1 MKTEEPCPVL
11 LKDYLPP
18 AFLVDTISLEVALD
32 PNQTEVRSLLHIR
45 RNPDAASGQS
55 LILDGEHLTLLSVSL
70 DGDVLGENHY
80 QVDDKTLTIPNV
92 PDQFTLST
100 VTQCAPAA
108 NTALTGLYQSSEIY
122 CTQCEAEGFR
132 RITYYLDRPDV
143 MAEFRTRIV
152 ADKKLAPILLSNGN
166 CVAEGETEDGRH
178 FAEWHDPFKKPAY
191 LFALVAGDLAMVED
205 SFKTMSGRNVVLR
218 IFVEPGNEDRCDYAM
233 DALKRSMKWDEE
245 VFGREY
251 DLDIFMIV
259 AVSAFNMGAMENK
272 GLNVFNDKYV
282 LARPD
287 TATDADYAAIESIVA
302 HEYFH
307 NWTGNRITC
316 RDWFQLCLK
325 EGLTVFRDQ
334 EFTSDQRSRAVKRI
348 SDVRLLRTHQVP
360 EDGGPLAHPV
370 RPDSYIEINNFY
382 TATVYEKGAELV
394 RMIHTLLGPQRFRKG
409 MDFYFERHDG
419 EAATVEDFL
428 SSMSDGGQED
438 LSGFKKWYAQ
448 AGTPEVMIAGKW
460 DQSAATYTLKM
471 SQICPPTPGQPHKEV
486 LPIPIELGLLRA
498 DGTEFPLQLED
509 ENEAHATS
517 RVVVL
522 NKREQVFRF
531 QNVSEKPVPSFL
543 RKFTAPIKLSAN
555 QSEREWTFLMDHDG
569 DHFNRWEAG
578 QKYASTI
585 LISNTTALQ
594 NGTKER
600 QGNVF
605 SEIVER
611 LLTDDSLEPEFV
623 AQMITLPAEQTL
635 AQTIGSNV
643 DVDVIHTA
651 HTTLKTAIAE
661 RVWDTFRETYDRMK
675 ISGTYSPDSES
686 AGRRTLR
693 NACLSYL
700 IASSRPE
707 GLKLA
712 VDQFHSAD
720 NMTDQIAALAL
731 LTDHDGSE
739 RDEALQAFHDRWQN
753 DHIVIDKWFALQ
765 AVSTLPN
772 TLANVKRLTAHPVFS
787 MSNPNKVRALIG
799 SFANANQVRFHAADG
814 SGYEYISDKVL
825 ELDRLNP
832 QVAARLLGA
841 FKSWRQFDPGRQAKI
856 KTALENIVNTS
867 DISQDVYEISSKSL
881 I

>member
-18 AFLVDTISLEVALD
+18 AFLVDTISLGVALD
-32 PNQTEVRSLLHIR
+32 PNQTEVQSLLHIR
-45 RNPDAASGQS
+45 RNPDAAPDQP
-55 LILDGEHLTLLSVSL
+55 LILDGELLKLLSVSL
-70 DGDVLGENHY
+70 DGDLLGENHY

-100 VTQCAPAA
+100 VTQCAPVA

-152 ADKKLAPILLSNGN
+152 ADKKLVPVLLSNGN
-166 CVAEGETEDGRH
+166 CVAEGKTEDGRH

-205 SFKTMSGRNVVLR
+205 RFTTMSGRDVVLR

-233 DALKRSMKWDEE
+233 DALKRSMKWDED

-409 MDFYFERHDG
+409 MDLYFERHDG

-428 SSMSDGGQED
+428 SSLSDGGQED
-438 LSGFKKWYAQ
+438 LSSFKKWYAQ

-460 DQSAATYTLKM
+460 DQGAATYTLKM

-498 DGTEFPLQLED
+498 DGTEIPLQLENED
-509 ENEAHATS
+509 EAHSTS

-522 NKREQVFRF
+522 SKREQIFRF

-585 LISNTTALQ
+585 LISNTAALQ

-605 SEIVER
+605 SEILER

-635 AQTIGSNV
+635 AQTIGTNV
-643 DVDVIHTA
+643 DVDAIHA
-651 HTTLKTAIAE
+651 SRTTLKSAIAE

-675 ISGTYSPDSES
+675 VSGTYSPDSQS

-700 IASSRPE
+700 TASSRTE
-707 GLKLA
+707 GMRLA
-712 VDQFHSAD
+712 VDQFRSSG
-720 NMTDQIAALAL
+720 NMKDQIAALAL
-731 LTDHDGSE
+731 LTDHDGPE
-739 RDEALQAFHDRWQN
+739 REEAFRAFHDRWQN

-765 AVSTLPN
+765 AVSTLPH
-772 TLANVKRLTAHPVFS
+772 TLANVKRLTGHPVFS

-814 SGYEYISDKVL
+814 SGYKFISDKVL
-825 ELDRLNP
+825 ELDQINP

-841 FKSWRQFDPGRQAKI
+841 FRSWRQFDPDRQAKM
-856 KTALENIVNTS
+856 KTGLENIVNTS
-867 DISQDVYEISSKSL
+867 GISQDVYEISSKSL